1 MQDIAITIIVI
12 IVAAILLFV
21 FPLLATAENKNEVD
35 LAYVQSAATEFANT
49 NATRGMITLESLD
62 SLKQKLSTTGNTY
75 DVNIEISRK
84 TDDVGK
90 KVDWTTGT
98 NLGEGAFFTLQG
110 TQINEQLETTGEFR
124 LNIGDTLTVKV
135 ENSSKTMA
143 SSLKSAIL
151 GISESSKSEITATA
165 SALVTGTR

>member
-1 MQDIAITIIVI
+1 MQDIAITLIVI
-12 IVAAILLFV
+12 IIAAILLFV

-35 LAYVQSAATEFANT
+35 LAYVQSSATEFVNSS
-49 NATRGMITLESLD
+49 ATKGIITIESMD
-62 SLKQKLSTTGNTY
+62 TLKQKLATTGNTY
-75 DVNIEISRK
+75 DVNLEVSRK

-90 KVDWTTGT
+90 KTSWTTGT

-110 TQINEQLETTGEFR
+110 TQINEQLEKTGQFK
-124 LNIGDTLTVKV
+124 LNTGDTLTVKV
-135 ENSSKTMA
+135 ENSNVTMA

-151 GISESSKSEITATA
+151 GVTDSSKSEITATA

>member
-12 IVAAILLFV
+12 IIAAILLFV

-35 LAYVQSAATEFANT
+35 LAYVQSAANEFVNA
-49 NATRGMITLESLD
+49 NATRGVITLESVD
-62 SLKQKLSTTGNTY
+62 TLKQKLGTTGNTY
-75 DVNIEISRK
+75 NVNLEVSRK

-90 KVDWTTGT
+90 KSSWTTGT

-110 TQINEQLETTGEFR
+110 TQINEQLESTGQFK
-124 LNIGDTLTVKV
+124 LNTGDTLTVKV

-151 GISESSKSEITATA
+151 GVTESSKAEIAASA

>member
-35 LAYVQSAATEFANT
+35 FAYVQSAATEFVNT
-49 NATRGMITLESLD
+49 SATRGIITLEALD
-62 SLKQKLSTTGNTY
+62 TLKQKLTTTGNTY
-75 DVNIEISRK
+75 DVNLEVSRK

-90 KVDWTTGT
+90 KTGWSTGT
-98 NLGEGAFFTLQG
+98 NIGEGAFFTLQG
-110 TQINEQLETTGEFR
+110 TQIYEQLDSTGQFK

-143 SSLKSAIL
+143 STLKSAIL
-151 GISESSKSEITATA
+151 GISESSKSEIAATA

>member
-12 IVAAILLFV
+12 IIAAILLFV

-35 LAYVQSAATEFANT
+35 LAYVQSATTEFVNESA
-49 NATRGMITLESLD
+49 ARGVITLESVD
-62 SLKQKLSTTGNTY
+62 GLKQKLATTGNTY
-75 DVNIEISRK
+75 NVNLEVNRK

-90 KVDWTTGT
+90 KTGWAT
-98 NLGEGAFFTLQG
+98 GANLGEGAFFTLQG
-110 TQINEQLETTGEFR
+110 TQINEQLESFGQFK
-124 LNIGDTLTVKV
+124 LNTGDTLTAKV

-151 GISESSKSEITATA
+151 GVTESSKSEITATA

>member
-12 IVAAILLFV
+12 IIAAILLFV
-21 FPLLATAENKNEVD
+21 FPLMATAENKNEVD
-35 LAYVQSAATEFANT
+35 LDYVQSSTT
-49 NATRGMITLESLD
+49 NFVNASASKGMITLETLD
-62 SLKQKLSTTGNTY
+62 TLKQKLSTTGNTY

-90 KVDWTTGT
+90 KNSWTTGA
-98 NLGEGAFFTLQG
+98 NLGEGAFFTLQS
-110 TQINEQLETTGEFR
+110 TQIVEQLEDAGQFK

-135 ENSSKTMA
+135 ENSSRTMA
-143 SSLKSAIL
+143 STLKSAIL
-151 GISESSKSEITATA
+151 GVTESSKAEITASA